1 MKQTLATR
9 KFSTRFD
16 ACDSSP
22 EKVKE
27 FFDETFIKV
36 CRELSLTT
44 LHKEFYLLPPFLRL
58 FNISEI
64 FIMENEEDYKRKHPE
79 LSKIVEIFYTFKV
92 NFYPKTSEES
102 NVLEIKLE
110 AHTFIQDVFQDFFTV
125 PKTFKM
131 RIDNYARE

>member
-1 MKQTLATR
+1 MRQTLVTR

-16 ACDSSP
+16 DPDGSP

-27 FFDETFIKV
+27 FFNETFIEV
-36 CRELSLTT
+36 YRELSLTS
-44 LHKEFYLLPPFLRL
+44 LYKEFYLLPPFLRL

-64 FIMENEEDYKRKHPE
+64 FIRENEEDYRKKHPE
-79 LSKIVEIFYTFKV
+79 LSKMVEIFYTFKV
-92 NFYPKTSEES
+92 NFYPETSEET

-131 RIDNYARE
+131 RIDKYARV